1 MVNLQAYCFCFLLV
15 MVDKSVLA
23 SIGLNDCGGGKLA

>member
-15 MVDKSVLA
+15 MVDQSVLA
-23 SIGLNDCGGGKLA
+23 LIGLNDCGGGKLA